1 MKQKNDFFTL
11 DLLSDIPR
19 VRPRKQNALSESER
33 ARRYR
38 SKQRALKRFNFLDD
52 VYQSNLE
59 K

>member
-11 DLLSDIPR
+11 DLLNDIPPG
-19 VRPRKQNALSESER
+19 RPRKQNALSDSER

-59 K
+59 R